1 MSVRL
6 DSIERAI
13 ADIRAGKAVVVVDD
27 ENRENEGDIIFAAS
41 KATPELM
48 GFLVRY
54 SSGYVCAPITGDVL
68 DRLGIPLMT
77 PHNREKMRTAYTIS
91 IDARDGIT
99 TGISAADRARTC
111 RVLADSATEPFELVM
126 PGHVLP
132 LRAKDG
138 GVLER
143 AGHTEA
149 AVDLTRL
156 AGLTPAGVIGEVIHD
171 DGTLMRAPALRDF
184 ADEHDLAL
192 VSIEDLQVHLRLHQ
206 SQVER
211 LATTRLPT
219 EFGEFTAHGFRD
231 SIDGSE
237 HIALVHG
244 DITGPSGVGAAR
256 RGVLTRL
263 HSECLTGDVL
273 GSRRCDCGPQLQAAM
288 AAITAEGAGVVIYL
302 RGHEGR
308 GIGLLHKLQAYAL
321 QDTGDDTVDANLRLG
336 FGEDERDYAA
346 GAQMLRD
353 LGVESVRLLTNNPD
367 KTAALEAYGVRVAE
381 RLPIE
386 IEPTP
391 ENIRYLQ
398 TKAERMGHDLPGL
411 PLGDASSTGEG
422 A

>member
-1 MSVRL
+1 MTHVRL

-13 ADIRAGKAVVVVDD
+13 ADIREGKAVVVVDD

-41 KATPELM
+41 KATPQLM
-48 GFLVRY
+48 GFLVRH
-54 SSGYVCAPITGDVL
+54 SSGYVCAPITGEVL

-77 PHNREKMRTAYTIS
+77 PHNRELMRTAYTIS

-111 RVLADSATEPFELVM
+111 RVLADSATEPFELVQ

-156 AGLTPAGVIGEVIHD
+156 AGLTPAGVIGEVVHD
-171 DGTLMRAPALRDF
+171 DGTLMRAPALREF

-192 VSIEDLQVHLRLHQ
+192 VSIEDLQIYRRLHE
-206 SQVER
+206 SQVDR
-211 LATTRLPT
+211 LAETNLPT
-219 EFGEFTAHGFRD
+219 EFGQFRALGYRD
-231 SIDGSE
+231 TIDGSE

-244 DITGPSGVGAAR
+244 EPGTE
-256 RGVLTRL
+256 GVLVRL

-273 GSRRCDCGPQLQAAM
+273 GSRRCDCGPQLQASM
-288 AAITAEGAGVVIYL
+288 AEITAEGAGVVVYL

-321 QDTGDDTVDANLRLG
+321 QDDGRDTVDANLELG
-336 FGEDERDYAA
+336 FAEDDRDYAA
-346 GAQMLRD
+346 GAQILRD
-353 LGVESVRLLTNNPD
+353 LGITSVRLLTNNPD
-367 KTAALEAYGVRVAE
+367 KANGLETYGVKVAE
-381 RLPIE
+381 RLPLAIT
-386 IEPTP
+386 PTP
-391 ENIRYLQ
+391 ENIRYLR

-411 PLGDASSTGEG
+411 EDPA
-422 A
+422 